1 MIKELN
7 RILFDPSCY
16 ACDRLL
22 NVQEKHICFYCLSQI
37 QETGFHLQ
45 PRDNELYYRF
55 AGKFPLAGATSLYFY
70 DKAGRFQKIMQA
82 LKYQESPRLGTFL
95 GEYLGEMLKE
105 SDFLAGTDVILPVPL
120 HWTKLA
126 KRGYNQAELIA
137 RGLSKVTG
145 IQTSRKVLY
154 RRRKT
159 QTQARKSGAAR
170 WKNVAGAFGVR
181 GKLPGEILL
190 VDDVVTTGSTLEACA
205 RALLEVA
212 PEVQIR
218 IACLGMARRR

>member
-1 MIKELN
+1 MIQELN
-7 RILFDPSCY
+7 RIIFDPSCY

-22 NVQEKHICFYCLSQI
+22 TIQERHICLYCLSQI
-37 QETGFHLQ
+37 EETHFHLKAVE
-45 PRDNELYYRF
+45 NELYHRF

-70 DKAGRFQKIMQA
+70 DKAGRFQTIMQA
-82 LKYQESPRLGTFL
+82 LKYQESPQIGSFL
-95 GEYLGEMLKE
+95 GAYMGVRLME
-105 SDFLAGTDVILPVPL
+105 SPFLDGVDMILPVPL

-126 KRGYNQAELIA
+126 KRGYNQAEMIA
-137 RGLSKVTG
+137 KGLAKVTG
-145 IQTSRKVLY
+145 IPANREILF

-159 QTQARKSGAAR
+159 QTQARKTGAAR
-170 WKNVAGAFGVR
+170 WQNVAHAFGVR
-181 GKLPGEILL
+181 GELPKGILL